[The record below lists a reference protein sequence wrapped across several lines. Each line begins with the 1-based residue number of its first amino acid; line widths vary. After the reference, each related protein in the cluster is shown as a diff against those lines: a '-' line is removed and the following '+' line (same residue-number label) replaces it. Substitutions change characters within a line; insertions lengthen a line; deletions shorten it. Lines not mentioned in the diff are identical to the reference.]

1 MNQLKNLGSICLLL
15 ILPIFIYSEVFI
27 SIDKPNAT
35 KGEVV
40 SVQIKAKGNDIEFP
54 SIKTITSSQVVGTS
68 SSTSTS
74 IVNTSITTT
83 KTQTYQ
89 FVATKS
95 GDIGPFDIK
104 IDGKVLQTKI
114 LHIYVSKPKPS
125 TKRDDFF
132 VLLKTS
138 KTDLFVGEDMV
149 VDIVF
154 KYKEEKDVRRIQIQE
169 FIQNNFVIKRLA
181 SAKPVNI
188 GGYIVYKESYAVSPL
203 KPGKWTIPSQK
214 VSIGLNSLKADFFGL
229 TQLKWQKIYSNTVD
243 ITVAALPQNVTII
256 GDLNI
261 TSFVDKT
268 ETTSNKPINLTVQIK
283 GKGNLEDIDNI
294 NLDIKQVSV
303 FSENPTIERET
314 NTGTWT
320 QKFSLISDNNYKIPK
335 IKFKYFD
342 KQTKEIKTINTKSFD
357 IKIVG
362 DTTQKPK
369 LLQSAKTQKVKR
381 QPSFDKYYF
390 GFIGVI
396 IGVMLMLV
404 FIKFKQKIT
413 KRDIDISVEEMV
425 KNTKTDKQLYM
436 VLIKLKNA
444 KLFDDTIEKLEQNI
458 YKKQKN
464 KIDKNKIIKKL
475 QDKDDEYLYC

>member
-169 FIQNNFVIKRLA
+169 FIQNNFVK
-181 SAKPVNI
+181 
-188 GGYIVYKESYAVSPL
+188 Y
-203 KPGKWTIPSQK
+203 
-214 VSIGLNSLKADFFGL
+214 
-229 TQLKWQKIYSNTVD
+229 TQIL
-243 ITVAALPQNVTII
+243 
-256 GDLNI
+256 
-261 TSFVDKT
+261 
-268 ETTSNKPINLTVQIK
+268 
-283 GKGNLEDIDNI
+283 
-294 NLDIKQVSV
+294 
-303 FSENPTIERET
+303 
-314 NTGTWT
+314 
-320 QKFSLISDNNYKIPK
+320 
-335 IKFKYFD
+335 
-342 KQTKEIKTINTKSFD
+342 
-357 IKIVG
+357 
-362 DTTQKPK
+362 
-369 LLQSAKTQKVKR
+369 
-381 QPSFDKYYF
+381 
-390 GFIGVI
+390 
-396 IGVMLMLV
+396 
-404 FIKFKQKIT
+404 
-413 KRDIDISVEEMV
+413 
-425 KNTKTDKQLYM
+425 
-436 VLIKLKNA
+436 
-444 KLFDDTIEKLEQNI
+444 
-458 YKKQKN
+458 
-464 KIDKNKIIKKL
+464 
-475 QDKDDEYLYC
+475 

>member
-1 MNQLKNLGSICLLL
+1 
-15 ILPIFIYSEVFI
+15 
-27 SIDKPNAT
+27 
-35 KGEVV
+35 
-40 SVQIKAKGNDIEFP
+40 
-54 SIKTITSSQVVGTS
+54 
-68 SSTSTS
+68 
-74 IVNTSITTT
+74 
-83 KTQTYQ
+83 
-89 FVATKS
+89 
-95 GDIGPFDIK
+95 
-104 IDGKVLQTKI
+104 
-114 LHIYVSKPKPS
+114 
-125 TKRDDFF
+125 
-132 VLLKTS
+132 
-138 KTDLFVGEDMV
+138 
-149 VDIVF
+149 
-154 KYKEEKDVRRIQIQE
+154 
-169 FIQNNFVIKRLA
+169 
-181 SAKPVNI
+181 
-188 GGYIVYKESYAVSPL
+188 
-203 KPGKWTIPSQK
+203 
-214 VSIGLNSLKADFFGL
+214 
-229 TQLKWQKIYSNTVD
+229 
-243 ITVAALPQNVTII
+243 VTII